1 MERVRGS
8 PLERTTSAPGTSRA
22 APSAATALSL
32 RTISSVFSIG
42 ARASALRTAARTS
55 ARFSLDPRSRA
66 RSSSALAFALSAV
79 VLSRGATSLKR
90 ARSRTRYASS
100 ASVSSALTPFALSA
114 AATEALSGSRKV
126 KGPSVCGVDPFS
138 HPLSAEANVF
148 PPPRSL
154 LRDRTESKRLRTYP
168 GRRVVPC
175 VP

>member
-79 VLSRGATSLKR
+79 VLSRGATSLN
-90 ARSRTRYASS
+90 ARVFLVHDGMPLRPTS
-100 ASVSSALTPFALSA
+100 PMIALSRVVR
-114 AATEALSGSRKV
+114 TPLSEEALL
-126 KGPSVCGVDPFS
+126 F
-138 HPLSAEANVF
+138 E
-148 PPPRSL
+148 
-154 LRDRTESKRLRTYP
+154 
-168 GRRVVPC
+168 
-175 VP
+175 